1 MKARNAAIYM
11 FLAILAV
18 PVTSNAQEYD
28 FAVHSKFVNIT
39 FESRMDVEDII
50 GTSNSIT
57 GVLSLKGDSG
67 KFKLAVP
74 VDTLKTGIAMRD
86 DHIRSEHWLN
96 SAKYPNISFS
106 GASVTDQG
114 EGKYEVAGKFIIKGV
129 EKATAVQVQTRKI
142 PASLAKKLNM
152 GEGSWLR
159 VRAEFKVK
167 LSDYGVKIPD
177 MAAAKVND
185 EWTVKVSLFAKE
197 K

>member
-1 MKARNAAIYM
+1 MKAKNAAIYM

-18 PVTSNAQEYD
+18 PFGASAQEYD

-39 FESRMDVEDII
+39 FESQMDVEDII
-50 GTSNSIT
+50 GTSNSIK
-57 GVLSLKGDSG
+57 GFLSLKGDSG

-74 VDTLKTGIAMRD
+74 VDTLKTGIDMRD
-86 DHIRSEHWLN
+86 EHIRSEHWLN
-96 SAKYPNISFS
+96 SAKYPDISFS

-114 EGKYEVAGKFIIKGV
+114 QGKYKVTGKFIIKGV
-129 EKATAVQVQTRKI
+129 EKASSVQVQTRKI
-142 PASLAKKLNM
+142 PAATAKKLNM
-152 GEGSWLR
+152 GDGNWLR

-167 LSDYGVKIPD
+167 LSDHGVKIPD